1 MNKNGLRIGN
11 YRITPLGLTVLFAL
25 VALILALII
34 LLSTSFKSAPD
45 AVKPT
50 GNNVISV
57 ETPTAPINLA
67 TPTPTPVPTPTP
79 MPTPRSATIRSL
91 GEIAMEEPLLEAAYN
106 ADAGIY
112 DFSEMFS
119 MISDVM
125 GNADYTIADVE
136 GPLGDTK
143 AYGFQTD
150 NISTPSSLIAAL
162 KQCGVDML
170 TLANDHTLDSGWN
183 GVQDTIAKC
192 IANNMDYIGASTS
205 NAEKSTPVIRDIQ
218 GIRVAFLNYTDSV
231 GGKEGDVDKAAIEYG
246 VNWISNSSCKS
257 DVAAAKEAGA
267 DVIIAYVSWGKMFER
282 TPSNAQY
289 TIAKALADVGV
300 DVVIGYNPHVIQP
313 FIVLE
318 TEQDGQTHKTYVL
331 GATGNFIS
339 NRRDQYTDSGIILQF
354 EINEQAD
361 GSFAIEN
368 LGYIP
373 TYVWRLDNGDGTY
386 EYHTLAVGQWLESQ
400 PEGMSYADYTR
411 LKQVWAEA
419 QTILGTSTAACLH
432 E

>member
-125 GNADYTIADVE
+125 GNAD
-136 GPLGDTK
+136 
-143 AYGFQTD
+143 
-150 NISTPSSLIAAL
+150 
-162 KQCGVDML
+162 
-170 TLANDHTLDSGWN
+170 
-183 GVQDTIAKC
+183 
-192 IANNMDYIGASTS
+192 
-205 NAEKSTPVIRDIQ
+205 
-218 GIRVAFLNYTDSV
+218 
-231 GGKEGDVDKAAIEYG
+231 
-246 VNWISNSSCKS
+246 
-257 DVAAAKEAGA
+257 
-267 DVIIAYVSWGKMFER
+267 
-282 TPSNAQY
+282 
-289 TIAKALADVGV
+289 
-300 DVVIGYNPHVIQP
+300 
-313 FIVLE
+313 
-318 TEQDGQTHKTYVL
+318 
-331 GATGNFIS
+331 
-339 NRRDQYTDSGIILQF
+339 
-354 EINEQAD
+354 
-361 GSFAIEN
+361 
-368 LGYIP
+368 
-373 TYVWRLDNGDGTY
+373 
-386 EYHTLAVGQWLESQ
+386 
-400 PEGMSYADYTR
+400 
-411 LKQVWAEA
+411 
-419 QTILGTSTAACLH
+419 
-432 E
+432 